1 MITKTDKFEFTI
13 GITEG
18 YFHNNENSDIDFVE
32 LVDKCCRVVEE
43 MTGIYVS
50 FNIAPIITLYKSE
63 WGCPKGGEHTYVLSA
78 IRNPKF
84 NSDKYIWSSSC
95 INVMMKLK
103 KELRQSSVTGEFSK
117 VEMVYAN

>member
-1 MITKTDKFEFTI
+1 MTIDTDKFEFTI
-13 GITEG
+13 GVTEG

-32 LVDKCCRVVEE
+32 LVDQCCRAVEK
-43 MTGIYVS
+43 MTGIYVA

-84 NSDKYIWSSSC
+84 NDGRARWKNSC
-95 INVMMKLK
+95 LSVMARLK
-103 KELRQSSVTGEFSK
+103 EELRQSSVTGEFSK
-117 VEMVYAN
+117 VKMVYFN